1 MLLNPFSAFFF
12 SFSLFFSSDW
22 LFLKISSSLLKL
34 SLYLSILVPNSVNI
48 LITSA
53 LNFLSGKLFISVL
66 FFFFRYFLLL
76 FQLKQ
81 TPLYF
86 HFAYLFLFL
95 LKLGEKITYGFL
107 LWMCPY
113 TVCRCPV
120 ALMGELDLM

>member
-53 LNFLSGKLFISVL
+53 LNFLSGKLFISV
-66 FFFFRYFLLL
+66 FFFF
-76 FQLKQ
+76 FQVFSL
-81 TPLYF
+81 
-86 HFAYLFLFL
+86 
-95 LKLGEKITYGFL
+95 
-107 LWMCPY
+107 
-113 TVCRCPV
+113 
-120 ALMGELDLM
+120 ALSIETDSSVFSFCLSISFSVEIR

>member
-66 FFFFRYFLLL
+66 FLVFFQVFSL
-76 FQLKQ
+76 
-81 TPLYF
+81 
-86 HFAYLFLFL
+86 
-95 LKLGEKITYGFL
+95 
-107 LWMCPY
+107 
-113 TVCRCPV
+113 
-120 ALMGELDLM
+120 ALSIETDSSVFSFCVSISFSVEIR

>member
-66 FFFFRYFLLL
+66 FFFFQVFSL
-76 FQLKQ
+76 
-81 TPLYF
+81 
-86 HFAYLFLFL
+86 
-95 LKLGEKITYGFL
+95 
-107 LWMCPY
+107 
-113 TVCRCPV
+113 
-120 ALMGELDLM
+120 ALSIETDSSVFSFCLSISFSVEIR